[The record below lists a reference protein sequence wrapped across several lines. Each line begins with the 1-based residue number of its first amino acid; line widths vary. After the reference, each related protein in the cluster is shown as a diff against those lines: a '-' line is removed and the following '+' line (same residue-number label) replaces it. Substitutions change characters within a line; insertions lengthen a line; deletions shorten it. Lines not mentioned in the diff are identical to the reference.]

1 MPKIAY
7 SEEEREQI
15 REALIDTGLELFC
28 GQGIRHTT
36 VEQIYTRVG
45 ISRTFFYTFFPAKED
60 LVVQAFYRQQPQML
74 MYAQKLMDDPALTW
88 RDGVRQFLHNIC
100 YGGQNRFAIMDVEEQ
115 QALSKCL
122 SGANRQDFQNRRLR
136 FFTELLHIFHID
148 AGGQTVKMLGNL
160 VFSTAILCKAIPDT
174 LPFLF
179 ADAADEMTEFQME
192 AILDYMENLRGQ

>member
-1 MPKIAY
+1 
-7 SEEEREQI
+7 
-15 REALIDTGLELFC
+15 
-28 GQGIRHTT
+28 
-36 VEQIYTRVG
+36 
-45 ISRTFFYTFFPAKED
+45 
-60 LVVQAFYRQQPQML
+60 ML

-100 YGGQNRFAIMDVEEQ
+100 YGGKNRFAIMDVEEQ

-122 SGANRQDFQNRRLR
+122 SGANRQDFQKRRLT

-148 AGGQTVKMLGNL
+148 AGEQTVKMLGNL